1 MNNSTVSI
9 IIPCYNGE
17 RFVNR
22 CIDSLLS
29 QTYKNLEVIIINDGS
44 KDKSEE
50 LIKLREHEFRNKNIR
65 FVYVYQENRGLGGAI
80 NTGLKF
86 VSGKYLT
93 LLDID
98 DYIMPKSIEVKVNFL
113 EKNDDYD
120 IVRTNGYYVTEN
132 NLEDKSRLFVIN
144 DSEKNNKNIFDDLIQ
159 AKTNNWAG
167 SYMIRTNKLFEFY
180 KDRNIFESRYGQN
193 LQLLLPVAYNGKSG
207 FIDEPMMKYIRQ
219 EESLS
224 QIKGNMDFDI
234 KNMLGYK
241 AIRQYMVDI
250 LLIGDEKKKY
260 LDIIEITYSRY
271 FMNLAIQYKNESLL
285 ERSYK
290 NLEEYNS
297 ITIDDKITYY
307 KIKNKLIYII
317 LRIIRKL
324 TFKRGVND

>member
-1 MNNSTVSI
+1 MKNMVSI

-17 RFVNR
+17 KFINR

-29 QTYKNLEVIIINDGS
+29 QTYKSLEVIIVNDGS

-50 LIKLREHEFRNKNIR
+50 LIKLRYHEFRKKNIR
-65 FVYVYQENRGLGGAI
+65 FIYVCQENRGLGGAI

-98 DYIMPKSIEVKVNFL
+98 DYIMPESIEVKVNFL

-132 NLEDKSRLFVIN
+132 NLEDKSRRFVVN
-144 DSEKNNKNIFDDLIQ
+144 DIEKNNKNIFDDLIQ

-193 LQLLLPVAYNGKSG
+193 LQLLLPVAYNGKAG

-224 QIKGNMDFDI
+224 QLNGNMDFDI

-241 AIRQYMVDI
+241 DIRKHMVNI
-250 LLIGDEKKKY
+250 LLTGDEKKKY

-285 ERSYK
+285 ERGYK
-290 NLEEYNS
+290 NLEKYNS
-297 ITIDDKITYY
+297 IKIDDKIIYY
-307 KIKNKLIYII
+307 KIKNKLIYFI

-324 TFKRGVND
+324 TFKRESND